1 MRELVGRAG
10 CVGAWVAWVEI
21 LRGLRRSIKFWRR
34 SKNGVVGVGRSLGV
48 GGVAPWNFGVGLRC
62 FIEKTLLKIT
72 QNLQENIYAGVS
84 SYINMQAEDLKK
96 FIKKEI
102 SAYVYS
108 CEFCEIFKGSYFVER
123 LHTFDTV
130 FFFRVNNLK
139 GFQ

>member
-1 MRELVGRAG
+1 M
-10 CVGAWVAWVEI
+10 
-21 LRGLRRSIKFWRR
+21 S
-34 SKNGVVGVGRSLGV
+34 RSLGV

-62 FIEKTLLKIT
+62 CIEKTLLKIT